1 MCSLFIQTEESPTIS
16 CFKSLYSLPLFGLRD
31 SFIMCSQHRNQ
42 NVCPT
47 FLLLLFKRSTFLTDM
62 QRTWLK
68 VGEPFSTPLQLGR
81 AGNYFSSL
89 SKKHF
94 TLGWH
99 DNDIRALLG
108 SFWGSWKVKA
118 FQLKTQSWSFTL
130 SLTLK
135 AAMWANPPTSE
146 YASSELALYCFP
158 RAKIKA

>member
-1 MCSLFIQTEESPTIS
+1 MCSLFTQTERSPTVS
-16 CFKSLYSLPLFGLRD
+16 CFKPLYSLPLFGPRD
-31 SFIMCSQHRNQ
+31 NFLMCSQHRNQ
-42 NVCPT
+42 NMCPT
-47 FLLLLFKRSTFLTDM
+47 FLLLLFKRSAFFIDM

-68 VGEPFSTPLQLGR
+68 VGEPFFTPFQLGR

-94 TLGWH
+94 TFGWH

-118 FQLKTQSWSFTL
+118 FQLKTQSRSFTL

-146 YASSELALYCFP
+146 YASFRIGIGIP
-158 RAKIKA
+158 RAKK